1 MTSGSKR
8 KRFLSP
14 AEAEAAIA
22 EVAHFAQEEG
32 VRLALAGG
40 HAMQLYGSD
49 RFTTDVDFVADSFIT
64 RLPRKGTLSFGG
76 TKSKASNNV
85 PVDLIVRTDQY
96 ADLYDEAL
104 EHAQR
109 LPGVPVQVITLPYLG
124 AMKLEAHRGKDL
136 QDLSFILTESGVDY
150 KKLRSVVVKHLGEDA
165 GEDLDA
171 YQLSAKW
178 ERSRK

>member
-1 MTSGSKR
+1 MTSGTRR
-8 KRFLSP
+8 KHFLSP
-14 AEAEAAIA
+14 AEATAAIV
-22 EVAHFAQEEG
+22 EVAALAHKEG
-32 VRLALAGG
+32 VRIALAGG
-40 HAMQLYGSD
+40 NAMQLYGSD

-64 RLPRKGTLSFGG
+64 KLPRKGTLTFGG
-76 TKSKASNNV
+76 TKSRASNDV
-85 PVDLIVRTDQY
+85 PIDLIVRTDQY

-104 EHAQR
+104 EHARR
-109 LPGVPVQVITLPYLG
+109 LPGVPIPVITLPYLG

-150 KKLRSVVVKHLGEDA
+150 KKLRSVVVKHLGEDV

-178 ERSRK
+178 EKSKK